1 MQIVVLFGCKYCCH
15 CDQRCIFALQN
26 LFFFSFLLFFFKIII
41 NKGFIEYKICTLW
54 NTCLQVCIWFIRFF
68 ILKQVMAIN
77 SVVTVAED
85 ISLHCRTFFLS
96 FPLFFFKII
105 INKGFIEYKMCTLWN
120 PCLQVFFWLIRFFN
134 LKQVL
139 AVNSVVSVA

>member
-1 MQIVVLFGCKYCCH
+1 MQIVVLFDCKYCCH

-77 SVVTVAED
+77 SVVTVADD
-85 ISLHCRTFFLS
+85 ISLHCRTCFFL
-96 FPLFFFKII
+96 FPLFFSRLSSIKDSLST
-105 INKGFIEYKMCTLWN
+105 KCA
-120 PCLQVFFWLIRFFN
+120 PCEIHVCRISSDSSDFSI
-134 LKQVL
+134 
-139 AVNSVVSVA
+139 